1 MIKNLRNQLERMV
14 GVEVKLSQAQA
25 GPPTGMPLNIEV
37 RGEDFTKMIKVV
49 EQIKQ
54 KIKNVPGLVDLT
66 DDFDRSRPELKV
78 MIDRDKAS
86 RLGLRAR
93 EIASTVRTA
102 FNGKKVSVFRD
113 GTEEYDCLLYTSPSP
128 RDRG

>member
-1 MIKNLRNQLERMV
+1 MV

-86 RLGLRAR
+86 RL
-93 EIASTVRTA
+93 
-102 FNGKKVSVFRD
+102 
-113 GTEEYDCLLYTSPSP
+113 
-128 RDRG
+128 